1 MNYPLQI
8 RFKVVAFAPQIFVED
23 AQGNTICYV
32 KQKLFKL
39 KEDIQVFSDPTKSR
53 QIASIKANK
62 IIDWSARY
70 FFTDEQGN
78 KIGSVG
84 RQGMKSIWRARYDV
98 FHPGGNTSPFK
109 IQEENPW
116 SKIMDALLGSIPVL
130 SMFTGYFFHP
140 SYLATRPDE
149 TPAMRVRKR
158 PAFWEGK
165 FSIEKLADLSS
176 QEELNLVYSF
186 LMLLLLERTRG

>member
-62 IIDWSARY
+62 IIDWS
-70 FFTDEQGN
+70 
-78 KIGSVG
+78 
-84 RQGMKSIWRARYDV
+84 
-98 FHPGGNTSPFK
+98 
-109 IQEENPW
+109 
-116 SKIMDALLGSIPVL
+116 
-130 SMFTGYFFHP
+130 
-140 SYLATRPDE
+140 
-149 TPAMRVRKR
+149 
-158 PAFWEGK
+158 
-165 FSIEKLADLSS
+165 
-176 QEELNLVYSF
+176 
-186 LMLLLLERTRG
+186 